1 MTGTELY
8 NSLKAFVK
16 EGLSDSGKISSK
28 RGLLWYVGIVLW
40 SYVHIVVF
48 TRDNMITERNL
59 VIDYD
64 FWIIVSGASLVLGEK
79 FTKSKSVS

>member
-1 MTGTELY
+1 MTW
-8 NSLKAFVK
+8 NSLYESIKHFIR
-16 EGLSDSGKISSK
+16 EGLSDSGSISSK

-40 SYVHIVVF
+40 TFVHIIVF
-48 TRDNMITERNL
+48 SRDSMITERNL

-79 FTKSKSVS
+79 FSKPKSS